1 MMLVNSIWSH
11 AIVAFCV
18 LNAGCLLIVSHSAMV
33 MSNTATPES
42 MRSSL
47 LRNGTCRIVPLNKKV
62 WALGAAQKARVTQW
76 KRHTSSPFLN
86 TTALCQR
93 FAGHDSDLTTF
104 VKNSSKSGLWGGWG
118 AVNQH
123 LAGAYAAGLGL
134 KAGLE
139 MHDIVGIV
147 VLSDETDKPSS
158 LAHGAVWQLF
168 LLSQPSTPATFWD
181 MADRLCLNL
190 PPKHCSHAV
199 GHGSFLL
206 AMASHLPSHGLNYC
220 PQLLN
225 VAALPFN
232 HEQRTGLAR
241 AGAFCM
247 GAARET
253 PAEACLSGMYM
264 SAYWY
269 IELPSPW
276 INLCERA
283 ALPWHCIRIVR
294 GYSDDLNQQPL
305 TDASP
310 PEAICRQASP
320 RIFIPCVAAMSTLF
334 FRLYSLSVTTDSFA
348 LKGSGE
354 PSSEP
359 QCWDERPQLAH
370 SWSRQSTSRS
380 SVASWCARVGR
391 IYGGSTVA
399 KDMVIFACVA
409 GIFFTTDFSFSPLST
424 GSKVSDTL
432 LCEILLQSLLPKDAC
447 LRIINARRSSAT
459 HYHAFTLSKLLEH
472 QVS

>member
-1 MMLVNSIWSH
+1 MLLVNSIGSH
-11 AIVAFCV
+11 AVVRFCV
-18 LNAGCLLIVSHSAMV
+18 LNACCLLIVSYSPMV
-33 MSNTATPES
+33 MSDAPPES
-42 MRSSL
+42 TCRSL
-47 LRNGTCRIVPLNKKV
+47 LRNGTCRIIPLNQKV
-62 WALGAAQKARVTQW
+62 LELVAAEKARVTQW
-76 KRHTSSPFLN
+76 KRHTSSPSLN

-93 FAGHDSDLTTF
+93 FAGLDSDLRTF
-104 VKNSSKSGLWGGWG
+104 VKNSSMSGMWGGWG

-123 LAGAYAAGLGL
+123 LAGAYAAGLGM

-139 MHDIVGIV
+139 MHDIVRIV
-147 VLSDETDKPSS
+147 VLSDKTDKPSS

-181 MADRLCLNL
+181 MADRLCLNV
-190 PPKHCSHAV
+190 PSEHCSHAV

-206 AMASHLPSHGLNYC
+206 AMASHLPSHGRNYC

-232 HEQRTGLAR
+232 QEQRTGLVR
-241 AGAFCM
+241 ANAFCM

-264 SAYWY
+264 SSYWY

-276 INLCERA
+276 INLCEHA

-294 GYSDDLNQQPL
+294 GYSDDPNQQAL

-310 PEAICRQASP
+310 PEAVCLQASQ

-334 FRLYSLSVTTDSFA
+334 FRLYSLSVSTDSFA
-348 LKGSGE
+348 LKGSSE

-380 SVASWCARVGR
+380 SIASWCARVGG
-391 IYGGSTVA
+391 IYEGNTVA
-399 KDMVIFACVA
+399 KDVVIFACVA
-409 GIFFTTDFSFSPLST
+409 GIFFTTDFSFSPLS
-424 GSKVSDTL
+424 SCPEVSDTV
-432 LCEILLQSLLPKDAC
+432 LCEIQLQSLLPKDAC
-447 LRIINARRSSAT
+447 LRIINARRTSFT
-459 HYHAFTLSKLLEH
+459 YYHAFALLKLLEH
-472 QVS
+472 